1 MNSNKK
7 ELIIIAGANGSGK
20 TTFAKQLL
28 KSFDYSYL
36 NADEIAKELSPE
48 DLTKSRISAGKKFF
62 AKFETMVSKNKNIII
77 ESTLSG
83 KFLTKLINNLRKKDY
98 MISIFF
104 ILVNT
109 PEECIHRV
117 KQRVLKGEHYIP
129 DEDIIRRF
137 NRGKSN
143 FWKIYRFSVDFWCLI
158 DNSSYNFDEVA
169 VGIKDE
175 YRIINKKLYKMFIRK
190 IK

>member
-1 MNSNKK
+1 MNSSKK

-36 NADEIAKELSPE
+36 NADEIAKEINPN
-48 DLTKSRISAGKKFF
+48 DLTKVRITAGKKFF
-62 AKFETMVSKNKNIII
+62 SKFDSLVSKNKSMII

-83 KFLTKLINNLRKKDY
+83 KFLIKLIDELKPKDY
-98 MISIFF
+98 IVSIFF
-104 ILVNT
+104 IYVST
-109 PEECIHRV
+109 PEECVHRV

-129 DEDIIRRF
+129 DSDIIRRF
-137 NRGKSN
+137 YRGKSN
-143 FWKIYRFSVDFWCLI
+143 FWKIYRFLVDFWCLI

-169 VGIKDE
+169 AGIKDE
-175 YRIINKKLYKMFIRK
+175 YRIINNKLHK
-190 IK
+190 IFVKGIK